1 MRTMVTFIAIALL
14 VGLFACKSEEDLSFF
29 TKGKRVETGL
39 MWEKTPLSS
48 EMILAGK
55 TLRPIFSDDFER
67 SEIGSNWQIQGGEWR
82 IENGTGYS
90 PTAHNRNLVLTGASL
105 PDNAVIE
112 LTLWSRSPFVDIK
125 FNAWGDGKIHDHG
138 DGYSFILG
146 GWKNRVSVIA
156 RLDEHEKNRVE
167 DRATR
172 LKPEERYRVKVVRIG
187 GKIWWFVNDEIFL
200 AYYDPKP
207 LSTAAGYR
215 YLSLANW
222 ESEAFFDDLRVSL
235 IE

>member
-1 MRTMVTFIAIALL
+1 MRYLVLL
-14 VGLFACKSEEDLSFF
+14 GVCVVLCGACKKEDDAFF

-39 MWEKTPLSS
+39 IWEKSPVTADAL
-48 EMILAGK
+48 LAGK
-55 TLRPIFSDDFER
+55 HLRLLFSDDFTRE
-67 SEIGSNWQIQGGEWR
+67 ELGPDWQVQGGEWR
-82 IENGTGYS
+82 IVEGTVLS
-90 PTAHNRNLVLTGASL
+90 PRANNRNLVLTAVTL
-105 PDNAVIE
+105 PDDAVIE
-112 LTLWSRSPFVDIK
+112 LTVWSKSPFVDVK

-146 GWKNRVSVIA
+146 GWKNRISVIS
-156 RLDEHEKNRVE
+156 RLHEHEKNRVE

-172 LKPEERYRVKVVRIG
+172 LKPEERYRVKVIRIG

-200 AYYDPKP
+200 AYLDPKP
-207 LSTAAGYR
+207 LSATAGYR

-222 ESEAFFDDLRVSL
+222 ESEAFFDEVRIFA